1 MANNQSEGKPS
12 SRPATPASSGSRSSG
27 ATPSGS
33 PPSTVSTDL
42 RQEFQTVQD
51 QLKQLFRDA
60 ADAGTVPEGVLSAM
74 QSLNAKLG
82 SMSMGVASSAAAA
95 GQVSS
100 NAALSSNA
108 LTANAATGGG
118 DNAQSGSFYS
128 QLEGIPI
135 DYLITTPLISAAR
148 GNIALATVM
157 TEFVNAIGFN
167 SDGQTNVVQ
176 FILDQPYQ
184 VPGAATTTYN
194 TQTVTVTAPLLSLVP
209 LPALLVQ
216 NVTVDLAVQISNVVQ
231 QGNTASQTSTTSG
244 TASVSGSYMFATAS
258 FTGSYSNTN
267 STTTTSNQTASQ
279 AAQYTINVVAE
290 QQPPT
295 AGMLALSQIFANCI
309 VPVSNGS
316 SS

>member
-1 MANNQSEGKPS
+1 MESNTPS
-12 SRPATPASSGSRSSG
+12 SKPTTG
-27 ATPSGS
+27 
-33 PPSTVSTDL
+33 STDL
-42 RQEFQTVQD
+42 GREFQAVQD
-51 QLKQLFRDA
+51 QMKQLFRQA
-60 ADAGTVPEGVLSAM
+60 ADAGTVPEGLLSAM
-74 QSLNAKLG
+74 QSLSAKLG
-82 SMSMGVASSAAAA
+82 AMSAEVASSAPTA
-95 GQVSS
+95 GTLSS
-100 NAALSSNA
+100 NAALASNA
-108 LTANAATGGG
+108 LTANAAGGSG
-118 DNAQSGSFYS
+118 DNGQSGSFYQ

-167 SDGQTNVVQ
+167 DQGGTNVVQ

-184 VPGAATTTYN
+184 VQGASTMQYQTA
-194 TQTVTVTAPLLSLVP
+194 TVTVTAPLLSLVP

-231 QGNTASQTSTTSG
+231 QGTTSSQQTTAG
-244 TASVSGSYMFATAS
+244 ATASVSGSYMFATAS
-258 FTGSYSNTN
+258 FTGSYTNTN

-309 VPVSNGS
+309 VPVQVGS
-316 SS
+316 K